1 MASGKELDRSLMD
14 RIAKLSAVFGRDEIS
29 AALDVP
35 EATVAKVVAVLKIA
49 KSGDI
54 KRLTDSSY
62 SNNIKEWAAETCGLQ
77 LIKPPKQKEAEP
89 APAQDDK
96 NLLALVDAVNRLNGN
111 MVNLQHTIETVGEML
126 KSCINANADI
136 INNEL
141 MSHRD
146 ILNGIK
152 MNTRRRGGND

>member
-1 MASGKELDRSLMD
+1 MAKGKELDRAAMD
-14 RIAKLSAVFGRDEIS
+14 RIAKLAGVFSSEEIA
-29 AALDVP
+29 AALDIP
-35 EATVAKVVAVLKIA
+35 DPTIKKVIAVYNTA
-49 KSGDI
+49 KSGDVD
-54 KRLTDSSY
+54 RLRATTY
-62 SNNIKEWAAETCGLQ
+62 SNNMKEWAAAACGLT
-77 LIKPPKQKEAEP
+77 LEKPPKPQAP
-89 APAQDDK
+89 APVEEDK

-111 MVNLQHTIETVGEML
+111 MVNLQHTIEAVGEML
-126 KSCINANADI
+126 KVCINANADI